1 MRESARKLVEQAT
14 GHRVTASRP
23 LSGGCVGEVYHV
35 RTAGAPDLVAKIG
48 GAGSALSLEGRML
61 RYLRDHGVPT
71 PEVLHADDH
80 VLLMTCLEGGDAL
93 GPRVQEH
100 AAHVIAALHDHTGPA
115 FGFEYD
121 TVIGGLHQPNPQ
133 TERWVPFFRDHR
145 LLFMAKAAAEAGRL
159 PPATLGRVESLAAR
173 LDDYLEEPEQPS
185 LLHGDLWTGNVLAHG
200 GRVTG
205 LIDPAIYWGHPEI
218 ELAFS
223 TLFGTFNDVFFN
235 RYHDL
240 RPIRPG
246 FFEERRD
253 LYNLY
258 PLLVHVRLFGAGYLG
273 GVDRTLRRMGF

>member
-1 MRESARKLVEQAT
+1 MREPARTLIEQAIGT
-14 GHRVTASRP
+14 RVTASRP
-23 LSGGCVGEVYHV
+23 LSGGCIGEVY
-35 RTAGAPDLVAKIG
+35 RISAADGRDLVAKVG
-48 GAGSALSLEGRML
+48 GPGSGLALEGRMVRHL
-61 RYLRDHGVPT
+61 QAHGAPVPA
-71 PEVLHADDH
+71 VLHADDRL
-80 VLLMTCLEGGDAL
+80 LLMTWVDSGDGL

-100 AAHVIAALHDHTGPA
+100 AAHVIAALHDNAGAA

-121 TVIGGLHQPNPQ
+121 TVIGGLHQPNP
-133 TERWVPFFRDHR
+133 TTDRWIPFFRDHR
-145 LLFMAKAAAEAGRL
+145 LLYMAGEAARAGRL
-159 PPATLGRVESLAAR
+159 PPAHHRRLEALAAR
-173 LDDYLEEPEQPS
+173 LEEFLDEPDQPS
-185 LLHGDLWTGNVLAHG
+185 LLHGDLWTGNVLAHD
-200 GRVTG
+200 GRLSG

-240 RPIRPG
+240 RPIQPG
-246 FFEERRD
+246 FFETRLD